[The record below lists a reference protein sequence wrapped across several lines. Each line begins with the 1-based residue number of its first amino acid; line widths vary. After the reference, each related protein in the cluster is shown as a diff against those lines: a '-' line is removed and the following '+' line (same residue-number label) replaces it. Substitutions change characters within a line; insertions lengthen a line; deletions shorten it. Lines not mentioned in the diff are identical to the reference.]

1 MNQSDKAAELRAEW
15 EDRGG
20 GGDQA
25 GARRPT
31 KRRWQQP
38 RQDTRV
44 VETRMMAVEE
54 VRGRGPNVL
63 GSQRRQD

>member
-20 GGDQA
+20 RGDQA

-31 KRRWQQP
+31 QRRRQQP
-38 RQDTRV
+38 RRDTRV
-44 VETRMMAVEE
+44 VETRVLAVEE
-54 VRGRGPNVL
+54 VRGRGLNVL
-63 GSQRRQD
+63 GS

>member
-1 MNQSDKAAELRAEW
+1 MNQSDKAAELKAEW

-38 RQDTRV
+38 LRDTRV
-44 VETRMMAVEE
+44 VDQ
-54 VRGRGPNVL
+54 GD
-63 GSQRRQD
+63 GSGGGERS